1 MFRESQIIQKIQDG
15 ILKLSCL
22 ASAYLLIRKA
32 MSDTVLKLPRTD
44 NPNVIDELPIPKG
57 TDIVL
62 DFVGMGAH
70 LPQCLSLIAY
80 ELHTGYDPQT
90 FPDPES
96 FKPWRWSKAKTRD
109 MAAEPTQTERQASEV
124 SPSSSATAPEG
135 FIGSSFGHKFA
146 KIEAVYFLTHLV
158 RELKIEPEARS

>member
-70 LPQCLSLIAY
+70 LPNVCHS
-80 ELHTGYDPQT
+80 
-90 FPDPES
+90 
-96 FKPWRWSKAKTRD
+96 
-109 MAAEPTQTERQASEV
+109 
-124 SPSSSATAPEG
+124 
-135 FIGSSFGHKFA
+135 
-146 KIEAVYFLTHLV
+146 
-158 RELKIEPEARS
+158 